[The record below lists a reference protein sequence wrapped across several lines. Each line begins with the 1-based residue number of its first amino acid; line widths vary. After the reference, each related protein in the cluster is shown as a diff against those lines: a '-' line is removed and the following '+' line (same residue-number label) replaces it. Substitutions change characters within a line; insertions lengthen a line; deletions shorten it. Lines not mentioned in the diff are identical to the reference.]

1 MKFLLCIDGDVS
13 RGEDSQAPRSKPRER
28 EKVKPRASGRLFR
41 NTEARKFA
49 KCGNPHVSKGKEP
62 RRGYRRP
69 RLLAGVNKKHLPH
82 GLVTHEAAGT
92 AVGYRGVV
100 EQRIRAKLSL
110 ASSTAYCR
118 PCERLCHAPET
129 ALVAFPSSK
138 KFAGFLHSA
147 SCGRTERCACVRR
160 RANEH
165 MALAR
170 ADDQGRQCWR
180 CQEQC
185 SRHRHGAWLRLVC

>member
-1 MKFLLCIDGDVS
+1 MNASGGGDYLHYRRKESLAHIQCRVAGPILVN
-13 RGEDSQAPRSKPRER
+13 RRE
-28 EKVKPRASGRLFR
+28 PRAVYFE
-41 NTEARKFA
+41 TEAKFA
-49 KCGNPHVSKGKEP
+49 KCGNPHGSKGKEA
-62 RRGYRRP
+62 RRVCRRP

-92 AVGYRGVV
+92 AVGYCRVV

-170 ADDQGRQCWR
+170 ADDPGRQCWR